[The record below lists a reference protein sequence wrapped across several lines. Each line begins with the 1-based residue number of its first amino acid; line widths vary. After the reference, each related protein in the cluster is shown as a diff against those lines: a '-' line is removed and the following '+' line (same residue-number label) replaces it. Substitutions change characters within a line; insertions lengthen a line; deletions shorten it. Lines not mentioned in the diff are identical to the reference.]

1 MSAKVGRPAM
11 PDQWKRLTGQ
21 APSGPDAPAVQFAP
35 GAPPCPQ
42 HVERNRDAFAEWNR
56 IVPELITAG
65 LLCTV
70 DAAALA
76 MYCVAYSRWVKAEE
90 QIQLQEQMGY
100 EGEIKKAANGF
111 EQLSQWYIVSSKEQ
125 DRLHKM
131 LTEFGLSPSARAR
144 VRGMAAQGDLFGN
157 DPLEAFKRA
166 APKAA

>member
-1 MSAKVGRPAM
+1 M
-11 PDQWKRLTGQ
+11 PDAWKKLTGQ
-21 APSGPDAPAVQFAP
+21 DTARPDAAPAVQFTA
-35 GAPPCPQ
+35 GAPPCPA
-42 HVERNRDAFAEWNR
+42 HVERNRTAFAEWNR

-111 EQLSQWYIVSSKEQ
+111 EQLSQWYIVSNKEQ